1 VEGRAREEGAG
12 VKQLGARARYVTIAA
27 FCDHQ
32 TVHYMGYSRDAVER
46 KIERQVW
53 RKGIE
58 YLKGPDGHI
67 LLDVEAIERWVEQE
81 KAAA

>member
-1 VEGRAREEGAG
+1 LSKPAAT
-12 VKQLGARARYVTIAA
+12 KPLAARARYVTIGA
-27 FCDHQ
+27 FCDPV
-32 TVHYMGYSRDAVER
+32 TVHYMGYTVKAVEK
-46 KIERQVW
+46 KIENQVW

-58 YLKGPDGHI
+58 YIKGPDGHI